1 MTCGAADALAVVAVH
16 VGLPGIPKPFC
27 VRGVKG
33 NTGGTQP
40 TKSCGLESVPIEPVG
55 GAGNPGRDCG
65 HDLVSRPIRA
75 AGADGGNNH
84 QPGATNI
91 PSPGTQFVGAGIN
104 CHSGCW
110 WRHVGFLSGP
120 KLGTPAAWARGFKMI
135 EFSIC
140 VGCFVVG
147 FIMGMV
153 HKQRVLK
160 RLCKDDNKAC
170 CK

>member
-1 MTCGAADALAVVAVH
+1 MTCGAADALVVVAVS
-16 VGLPGIPKPFC
+16 VGVPDFPKPFC
-27 VRGVKG
+27 IRGGQG
-33 NTGGTQP
+33 NADTTQGS
-40 TKSCGLESVPIEPVG
+40 KRSGMESVPIEPVR

-65 HDLVSRPIRA
+65 HDLVSRPIGQ
-75 AGADGGNNH
+75 AGAGGGNHH

-91 PSPGTQFVGAGIN
+91 PGPGTQFVGAGIN
-104 CHSGCW
+104 SHSGCW

-120 KLGTPAAWARGFKMI
+120 KLGAPAAWARGFKMI

-170 CK
+170 HK